1 MKKVCVLILFAAL
14 IRSTLAD
21 ELAPAPAPV
30 PAPAVAPAADPAAA
44 PVAEAAPAATDQ
56 APAIFCEE
64 PSFDFGSMDQTQTA
78 KHEYVL
84 VNKGNTTLEITQA
97 RPSCGCTVASISEK
111 SVAPGAE
118 TRITAVLNLA
128 GRTGPQHKTITVE
141 SNDPK
146 QPQLTLTL
154 QGSVGEIVSVQPA
167 QVSLGQISADANAA
181 TEVIITSGNGQ
192 AFKILSAE
200 SSVPYLTTAITTKED
215 GKSYGV
221 QVTTKGPMDAGPIN
235 ANIHITTDHPAKATI
250 DVPVNG
256 LVAGDLI
263 VAPQDITLSEQPDQT
278 VTRYV
283 IVRSGN
289 NTAFE
294 VKSIEPPDPSITVQV
309 FPFGV
314 NGFRIQLDNIKPTHA
329 LDGKNLKL
337 TTSVESMKEIN
348 VPFHVVGS

>member
-1 MKKVCVLILFAAL
+1 MGTAFAE
-14 IRSTLAD
+14 D
-21 ELAPAPAPV
+21 V
-30 PAPAVAPAADPAAA
+30 PAPATAAPAEAAATAPAATAEGAA
-44 PVAEAAPAATDQ
+44 PATDQ
-56 APAIFCEE
+56 APAIFCEQ
-64 PSFDFGSMDQTQTA
+64 PSFDFGSLDSTQTA
-78 KHEYVL
+78 THEYVL
-84 VNKGNTTLEITQA
+84 VNKGTVPLEITQA

-111 SVAPGAE
+111 TVAPGAE

-128 GRTGPQHKTITVE
+128 GRSGPQHKTITVE

-154 QGSVGEIVSVQPA
+154 QGSVGEIVSVQPSQIA
-167 QVSLGQISADANAA
+167 LGQIAADANAS

-192 AFKILSAE
+192 AFKILTAE
-200 SSVPYLTTAITTKED
+200 SSAPYLTTAITTKED

-221 QVTTKGPMDAGPIN
+221 QITTKGPMISGPIN
-235 ANIHITTDHPAKATI
+235 ANVHITTDHPSKSTI
-250 DVPVNG
+250 DIPVNG
-256 LVAGDLI
+256 MVAGDLI

-314 NGFRIQLDNIKPTHA
+314 NGFRIQLDNIKPTHD
-329 LDGKNLKL
+329 LDGKSLKL
-337 TTSVESMKEIN
+337 TTSVESMKEIS